1 MSDVSIFQ
9 AHQVKTQCYSC
20 SGTQDM
26 SGAPA
31 GATDARCWDPEQ
43 LDDSMLTNCGI
54 GEDFCVTEITVD
66 WFASGRQVN
75 L

>member
-1 MSDVSIFQ
+1 
-9 AHQVKTQCYSC
+9 
-20 SGTQDM
+20 M

-75 L
+75 F